1 MGLENKVIITAALT
15 GAITPKEAN
24 PALPITPE
32 EIAEDAYKCWKA
44 GAAIVHLHMRD
55 DNGLGTMDKERFK
68 KTVDLIRER
77 TDCDVIINCTTSGD
91 SRASFEERMAHLE
104 YVKPDM
110 ASYDAG
116 SFNWMPF
123 GIFENPPQFLEQ
135 LGLKMKEL
143 GIKPELE
150 IFDTG
155 FMNIVD
161 YYVKKGV
168 LDPPCHYQFVLGVLG
183 GMEATV
189 KNLVFLHDMLPEGAT
204 WSAFGIGKNHLPIM
218 YATLALGGHI
228 RVGLEDNIYY
238 AKGKLA
244 TNVMLVERAVRVIRE
259 FGKEPATPDEAR
271 EILGLKKR

>member
-1 MGLENKVIITAALT
+1 
-15 GAITPKEAN
+15 
-24 PALPITPE
+24 
-32 EIAEDAYKCWKA
+32 
-44 GAAIVHLHMRD
+44 
-55 DNGLGTMDKERFK
+55 MDKKKFK
-68 KTVDLIRER
+68 KTVDLIREK

-91 SRASFEERMAHLE
+91 SRATFEERMAHLE

-110 ASYDAG
+110 ASFDAG
-116 SFNWMPF
+116 SMNWMPF

-155 FMNIVD
+155 FMGIVD
-161 YYVKKGV
+161 YYVKKEV
-168 LDPPCHYQFVLGVLG
+168 LVPPCHYQFVLGVLG
-183 GMEATV
+183 GMQATV
-189 KNLVFLHDMLPEGAT
+189 KNLVFLRDMLPEGAT
-204 WSAFGIGKNHLPIM
+204 WSAFGIGKHHLPIM

-238 AKGKLA
+238 SKGELA

-271 EILGLKKR
+271 TILGLKKKQ